1 MRIFGLL
8 ATAICLAASL
18 SFEARADCR
27 FAPVSFFPERNDAVD
42 IAVVA
47 DPSSYC
53 AMKFQEGPGYRFTSA
68 SFGKAPPHG
77 ILAQTGPT
85 SFVYRSFDGFHGA
98 DSYSL
103 RICADVRGKSGCS
116 TLTYHVEIR

>member
-8 ATAICLAASL
+8 AMATILVAFLSL
-18 SFEARADCR
+18 EARADCH
-27 FAPVSFFPERNDAVD
+27 FLPVSFFPDRNDAVD
-42 IAVVA
+42 IAVTA
-47 DPSSYC
+47 DTGSYC
-53 AMKFQEGPGYRFTSA
+53 AMKFLEGPGYKFTSA
-68 SFGKAPPHG
+68 TFGKAPPHG

-85 SFVYRSFDGFHGA
+85 AFLYRSFDGYHGP

-116 TLTYHVEIR
+116 TLTYHVEVR